1 MNENLE
7 KYIKSLPLL
16 GLLISILLIVLFFF
30 ILDVDEDLFVVFL
43 YCLLPLIVNLSIYG
57 FYVFVKRK

>member
-30 ILDVDEDLFVVFL
+30 ILDVDEDLFVVF

>member
-43 YCLLPLIVNLSIYG
+43 YCLLTLIVNLSIYG

>member
-30 ILDVDEDLFVVFL
+30 ILDVDEDLFVVFYTV
-43 YCLLPLIVNLSIYG
+43 YCL
-57 FYVFVKRK
+57 

>member
-43 YCLLPLIVNLSIYG
+43 YCLLPSIVNLSIYG

>member
-30 ILDVDEDLFVVFL
+30 ILDGDEDLFVVFL

>member
-16 GLLISILLIVLFFF
+16 GLLIVLFFF

>member
-30 ILDVDEDLFVVFL
+30 ILDVYEDLFVVFL

>member
-1 MNENLE
+1 M
-7 KYIKSLPLL
+7 KSLPLL